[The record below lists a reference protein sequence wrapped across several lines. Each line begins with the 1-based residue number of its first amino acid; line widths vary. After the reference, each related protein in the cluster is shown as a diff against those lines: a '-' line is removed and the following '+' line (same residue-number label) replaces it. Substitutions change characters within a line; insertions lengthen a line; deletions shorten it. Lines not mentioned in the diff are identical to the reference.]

1 MTTIIGI
8 QGDGFCVAVAD
19 SRISDVEESGLIS
32 QIVGLK
38 ESNSKLGVNG
48 NYVLAAAGDL
58 RAINI
63 LHHAFSP
70 PTVTP
75 NFKGK

>member
-38 ESNSKLGVNG
+38 ESNSKLDKITN
-48 NYVLAAAGDL
+48 L
-58 RAINI
+58 RKSIVFGSCFCGFI
-63 LHHAFSP
+63 TF
-70 PTVTP
+70 VT
-75 NFKGK
+75 F